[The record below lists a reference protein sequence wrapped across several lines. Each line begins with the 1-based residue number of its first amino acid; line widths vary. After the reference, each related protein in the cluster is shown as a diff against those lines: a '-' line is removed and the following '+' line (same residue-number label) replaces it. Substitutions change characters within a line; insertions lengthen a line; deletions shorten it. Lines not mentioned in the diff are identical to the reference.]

1 MPPPGTAD
9 DGRDPVSVAE
19 RRADQA
25 AAEAAARRA
34 RMARRRLD
42 GADRDGG
49 FPGAR
54 DGGGGANAT
63 DDAETEKTHDEEAV
77 GKPPAGG
84 SDPPAVFA
92 AIDLTAD
99 DDDDV
104 PTSGKDEPEPEPEPE
119 PERTRAFDERANV
132 ARKGEAHDDRLER
145 LGAAKDPSTDLQLQQ
160 TSGAVPNR
168 ATSDKKAPRAT
179 NEARPSVSVAAP
191 SPALEQQVMAFFK
204 RRRDERLAHTPEADA
219 EPQETPE
226 ERPGTRAR
234 TEDAENAAAKTAKP
248 DSPERVLPARVP
260 DEKTSGGDPLAVSE
274 RAVSDLTGKTE
285 KNLDDPRYHRAP
297 PGYFEPG
304 RSSKLVRATTR
315 FADAGFADFEPSLLR
330 AMPGAW
336 AYAAIGPEAALAE
349 ACDAFPK
356 GRPVQFVKRMRNAHG
371 RWGLALE
378 TRAGCVR
385 LCTHDP
391 ARPGRPTK
399 LWFPLEA
406 LRALPADGDAED
418 GKDGDERDG
427 FTPRTRAT
435 NHVVRL
441 LSDVSLVTR
450 LCDTLPSESP
460 VRFVRAIGY
469 RCGSVGALAESRGAI
484 VKVRFEASYSTLAED
499 EKRRLSAEASEA
511 LKRPFTTWLPV
522 ECVAIVTPW
531 E

>member
-1 MPPPGTAD
+1 MNAHT
-9 DGRDPVSVAE
+9 
-19 RRADQA
+19 
-25 AAEAAARRA
+25 
-34 RMARRRLD
+34 ARRRRAHPAHLLPIPD
-42 GADRDGG
+42 PYRHRGRTGVQLKDKWRNLIKFQHLRRGEAESAPYKGGARGAAR
-49 FPGAR
+49 AR

-63 DDAETEKTHDEEAV
+63 DDAETEKTRDERV
-77 GKPPAGG
+77 GKPPA
-84 SDPPAVFA
+84 SDPPAVLA

-104 PTSGKDEPEPEPEPE
+104 PMSGKDEPEPGPE
-119 PERTRAFDERANV
+119 PERTRAFDERTNV
-132 ARKGEAHDDRLER
+132 ARKGEAHDDRLEP
-145 LGAAKDPSTDLQLQQ
+145 GAAKEPSTDLQQM
-160 TSGAVPNR
+160 SGAVPNR
-168 ATSDKKAPRAT
+168 ATSDGAPRAT
-179 NEARPSVSVAAP
+179 NEERPSVSVAAP
-191 SPALEQQVMAFFK
+191 SPALEQQVMEFFK
-204 RRRDERLAHTPEADA
+204 RRRDERLAHTPEADP
-219 EPQETPE
+219 EPQGTPE

-234 TEDAENAAAKTAKP
+234 TEDAEDAAAKTAKPDSPDSP

-260 DEKTSGGDPLAVSE
+260 DEAGGDPLAVSE
-274 RAVSDLTGKTE
+274 RAVSEKTE

-315 FADAGFADFEPSLLR
+315 FADAGIADFEPSLLR

-336 AYAAIGPEAALAE
+336 AYAAIGPEATLAE

-406 LRALPADGDAED
+406 LRALPADFKRSAED
-418 GKDGDERDG
+418 GKD
-427 FTPRTRAT
+427 FSRTH
-435 NHVVRL
+435 HVVRL

-484 VKVRFEASYSTLAED
+484 VKVRFEASYATLAEE